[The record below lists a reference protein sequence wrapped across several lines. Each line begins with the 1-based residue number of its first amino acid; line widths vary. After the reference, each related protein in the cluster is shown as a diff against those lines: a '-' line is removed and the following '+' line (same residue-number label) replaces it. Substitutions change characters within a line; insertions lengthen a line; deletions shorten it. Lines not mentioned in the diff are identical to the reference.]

1 MKNKKAQL
9 VIVIMLAGVCSSPA
23 LALPPMGPP
32 KATLGE
38 NQWAVDFKYAYQKM
52 DLELNGKTRENL
64 GAGWLSADLTKY
76 TIEDLTSNMFL
87 GSLGYGIC
95 DTWDAFVHVGA
106 GDAKDDV
113 AEILGCG
120 RSGNRYQG
128 LDGDYGLVWGFGTRA
143 TFGQE
148 GNLTWGGLFQMTWS
162 DPDGGGVGL
171 RGDPN
176 FSGDVELDFWEIQIA
191 AGPTLQFDGFS
202 IYGGPFFHFVKG
214 DMDLKGSTV
223 DAGVTQLVE
232 SSANIREKSRF
243 GGYGGVQWDITEN
256 AYWYTECQ
264 FTDNAWGLGTGVVC
278 EF

>member
-1 MKNKKAQL
+1 MEKRIAL
-9 VIVIMLAGVCSSPA
+9 LSVAIMVVGVCSSPA

-38 NQWAVDFKYAYQKM
+38 NQWAVDFKYAYQEM

-64 GAGWLSADLTKY
+64 GAGWLPTDLTKY

-106 GDAKDDV
+106 ADAKDDV

-120 RSGNRYQG
+120 RSGNRFQG
-128 LDGDYGLVWGFGTRA
+128 FNGGDGLVWGFGTRA

-148 GNLTWGGLFQMTWS
+148 GDLAWGGLFQMTWS
-162 DPDGGGVGL
+162 DPDGSSVGL
-171 RGDPN
+171 RGDPQ

-191 AGPTLQFDGFS
+191 IGPTLQLDGFS

-223 DAGVTQLVE
+223 EDSVTQLVE

-243 GGYGGVQWDITEN
+243 GGYGGVQWDLAEKVC
-256 AYWYTECQ
+256 WYTECQ
-264 FTDNAWGLGTGVVC
+264 FTGDAWGLGTGVVWK
-278 EF
+278 F

>member
-1 MKNKKAQL
+1 MESRKAQL
-9 VIVIMLAGVCSSPA
+9 VVVLIGIVCSSPA

-38 NQWAVDFKYAYQKM
+38 NQWAVDFKYAYQEM
-52 DLELNGKTRENL
+52 DLELCGKARENL
-64 GAGWLSADLTKY
+64 GAGWLPTDLTRY

-95 DTWDAFVHVGA
+95 DTWDVFVQVGA
-106 GDAKDDV
+106 ADAKDDV

-120 RSGNRYQG
+120 RSGNRFQG
-128 LDGDYGLVWGFGTRA
+128 LDGGYGLVWGLGTRA

-162 DPDGGGVGL
+162 DPDGGSIGL
-171 RGDPN
+171 QGDPN

-223 DAGVTQLVE
+223 DADVTQLVE
-232 SSANIREKSRF
+232 SSANIREKSRL

-264 FTDNAWGLGTGVVC
+264 FTGDAWGLGTGVVC

>member
-1 MKNKKAQL
+1 MESRKAQL
-9 VIVIMLAGVCSSPA
+9 VVVLIGIVCSSPA

-38 NQWAVDFKYAYQKM
+38 NQWAVDFKYAYQEM
-52 DLELNGKTRENL
+52 DLELNGKAREND
-64 GAGWLSADLTKY
+64 GTGWLLSDLTKY
-76 TIEDLTSNMFL
+76 KIEDLTSNIFL

-95 DTWDAFVHVGA
+95 DTWDVFVHVGA
-106 GDAKDDV
+106 ADAKDDV

-120 RSGNRYQG
+120 RSGNRFEG
-128 LDGDYGLVWGFGTRA
+128 LDGGYGLVWGFGTRA
-143 TFGQE
+143 TFDQE
-148 GNLTWGGLFQMTWS
+148 DNLTWGGLFQMTWS
-162 DPDGGGVGL
+162 DPDGGSVGL
-171 RGDPN
+171 RGDPQ

-202 IYGGPFFHFVKG
+202 IYGGPFLHFVKG

-223 DAGVTQLVE
+223 EDSVTILVE
-232 SSANIREKSRF
+232 SSADIREESIL
-243 GGYGGVQWDITEN
+243 GGYGGLQWDIAEN

-264 FTDNAWGLGTGVVC
+264 FTGDAWGLGTGVVC